1 VNKEE
6 HRYDMAAKKR
16 SRVIVYG
23 NDLYREIITPNA
35 KGAITLTYW
44 DLWISIILV
53 NEFDSD
59 WDKMVDYF
67 RSKKK
72 GYSFQRDGAEALI
85 NHLHMLRQMF
95 VQSELCVDNILAESD
110 VSFLKKQKIKAKRK
124 ILEMGFQNKEKST
137 WMIHTPKKRREA
149 KAMRGYWDRFPISPH
164 NYSKLLNNFYKSS
177 GYSKNQ
183 SFSLE
188 EKLSSF
194 IENLEVRV
202 SQTELFALYRAFL
215 TVVVETMNLVDD
227 SYGVIGDLY
236 MEIFRKYFQFDRK
249 ELDMHPEDFFQD
261 LIELLIWEDYGGTT
275 DEQPNFFAGLTSAEL
290 SLVESILQKQ
300 RDELCEL
307 EIEYQAEKALTML
320 GMLYVQHQLFD
331 KFVPT
336 AKIMGTRVWERITTM
351 SEMAEIHQ
359 KYDIALAVYEACLG
373 PGSHEDFLRKK
384 YKKLKGRH
392 GQPS

>member
-1 VNKEE
+1 MV
-6 HRYDMAAKKR
+6 AKKR
-16 SRVIVYG
+16 SRVIIYG

-35 KGAITLTYW
+35 KGAITFTYW

-59 WDKMVDYF
+59 WDKMIDYF

-95 VQSELCVDNILAESD
+95 VQSEL
-110 VSFLKKQKIKAKRK
+110 
-124 ILEMGFQNKEKST
+124 
-137 WMIHTPKKRREA
+137 
-149 KAMRGYWDRFPISPH
+149 
-164 NYSKLLNNFYKSS
+164 
-177 GYSKNQ
+177 
-183 SFSLE
+183 
-188 EKLSSF
+188 
-194 IENLEVRV
+194 
-202 SQTELFALYRAFL
+202 
-215 TVVVETMNLVDD
+215 
-227 SYGVIGDLY
+227 
-236 MEIFRKYFQFDRK
+236 
-249 ELDMHPEDFFQD
+249 
-261 LIELLIWEDYGGTT
+261 
-275 DEQPNFFAGLTSAEL
+275 

-320 GMLYVQHQLFD
+320 GMVYVQHQLFD

-336 AKIMGTRVWERITTM
+336 AKIMGTREWERITTM